1 MAPEAREENW
11 GRGRRFYGQCLD
23 ASISSGSVIPSLSLS
38 LSAFS
43 FGARNREKGCF
54 SGGERSE
61 LRTLERE
68 LVPGQLS
75 RLQCLLLG
83 AESTGWEDS
92 GK

>member
-1 MAPEAREENW
+1 MAPEAREENG
-11 GRGRRFYGQCLD
+11 GRGRRFYGQCLN
-23 ASISSGSVIPSLSLS
+23 ASISSGSAIPS

-83 AESTGWEDS
+83 AVSTGWEDS